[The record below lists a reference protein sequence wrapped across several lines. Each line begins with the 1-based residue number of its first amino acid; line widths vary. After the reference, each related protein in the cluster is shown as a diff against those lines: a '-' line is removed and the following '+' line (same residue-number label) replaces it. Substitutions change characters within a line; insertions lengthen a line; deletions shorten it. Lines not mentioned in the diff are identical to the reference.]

1 MTIIP
6 SDHVDL
12 LEQIEKERK
21 KSEGKWRT
29 ETTRVKVNPN
39 LKLELEKQDSD
50 SPIHKLLEWK
60 QIETVPQIQECLEKF
75 RDTLMDSED
84 TTEKSILE
92 AQLVEQF
99 PNVPDL
105 SSMPWQRSPQAQMIL
120 DLYDRIFDHRVKI
133 KKHSDFPDELF
144 MVDLS
149 FMPENFFYDDSHE
162 YMGRYYRA
170 CVAGDSTIAPKMQT
184 SHMRFCDISGRD
196 TGRALHQD
204 FTFPGGKRQTEY
216 IHSIFS
222 QLLEEYA
229 GKPAWS
235 EFECAV
241 SFLFTL
247 EERQQDPHVDYRH
260 ATMQR
265 YQQLQS
271 RDERGRGRK
280 RKSTEDEPKK
290 PKDLPWSLDMPLQKG
305 GLRLAF
311 YGCDDGTVI
320 ETPEVMHVP
329 FRHVLFW
336 RGDCIHAGCL
346 ADLLGGHGFR
356 MHAYIPL
363 HEAQRQM
370 SLTTLPE
377 IEWHDENNRRYTERL
392 RRYDG
397 TEFPKGNERV

>member
-1 MTIIP
+1 MTVIP

-12 LEQIEKERK
+12 LEQIDKEKRK
-21 KSEGKWRT
+21 NEGKWT
-29 ETTRVKVNPN
+29 TQTTRVKVNPN
-39 LKLELEKQDSD
+39 LMLELEKQDCV

-60 QIETVPQIQECLEKF
+60 KIETLPQLQECLESF
-75 RDTLMDSED
+75 RDILMNSENTADKTTLES
-84 TTEKSILE
+84 
-92 AQLVEQF
+92 QLVEQF
-99 PNVPDL
+99 PDVQSRMVLN
-105 SSMPWQRSPQAQMIL
+105 
-120 DLYDRIFDHRVKI
+120 LYDRIFDHHIKI
-133 KKHSDFPDELF
+133 KQHVDFPDGVF

-162 YMGRYYRA
+162 LTGRYYNA
-170 CVAGDSTIAPKMQT
+170 CMAGDSTLAPKMKT
-184 SHMRFCDISGRD
+184 SPMRFCNISGRD
-196 TGRALHQD
+196 TGRALHQG

-216 IHSIFS
+216 IQSIFS

-241 SFLFTL
+241 SFLFTI

-260 ATMQR
+260 TTMDR

-271 RDERGRGRK
+271 REERRRGRK

-311 YGCDDGTVI
+311 YGCDDGKVV
-320 ETPEVMHVP
+320 ETPEVIHVP
-329 FRHVLFW
+329 FRHALFW
-336 RGDCIHAGCL
+336 RGDYIHAGCL

-377 IEWHDENNRRYTERL
+377 IEWHDERHRRYTERL

-397 TEFPKGNERV
+397 TKFPRGNDRV